1 LKRDKL
7 WLIIAG
13 LVILNCLT
21 IFIFLSKGNQGNSEV
36 VATIGKEKITRQEW
50 LNEMESRYGKEV
62 LSELVDQ
69 KVIET
74 AGKKYGVKIS
84 NKAVE
89 RELKMIKTM
98 YGSAGGYQQADE
110 EKWLQQIRSSLI
122 LEELLTKDV
131 HVSDKEI
138 KSYYEQNKSQ
148 FSLPDSYH
156 ISQIIVKTK
165 EEAEQ
170 TLKELESGSTFPVLA
185 MERSIDEFTSNKG
198 GDAGYINEKS
208 ERYSGE
214 IFNVIKKLKPERWS
228 KAVQFENGY
237 AIFMLHEYVKGTE
250 YTYKE
255 VKDQIRRQIALAQM
269 DAPVS
274 AKSLW
279 NEADVDWFYGKTE
292 AK

>member
-1 LKRDKL
+1 MKREKL

-13 LVILNCLT
+13 LILLNCLT
-21 IFIFLSKGNQGNSEV
+21 IFLLLSKGDQGNSEV
-36 VATIGKEKITRQEW
+36 VATIGKEKVTRQEW

-89 RELKMIKTM
+89 RELQMVKTM

-110 EKWLQQIRSSLI
+110 ENWQQQIKSDII

-131 HVSDKEI
+131 HVSDKEM
-138 KSYYEQNKSQ
+138 KSYYEQNKGQ
-148 FSLPDSYH
+148 FILPDSYH

-170 TLKELESGSTFPVLA
+170 TLKELENGSKFPVLA
-185 MERSIDEFTSNKG
+185 MERSIDEFTANDG

-208 ERYSGE
+208 ERYSGD
-214 IFNVIKKLKPERWS
+214 IFQTIKKLKLNKWS
-228 KAVQFENGY
+228 KEIKFEDGY
-237 AIFMLHEYVKGTE
+237 AIFMLHEHVKGTE